1 MSIINSHDISLYGG
15 NSMDIV
21 LSPLHDNH
29 LPLLY
34 RWNSDPEVV
43 YWSDTGNTN
52 QFSEE
57 EVRGMY
63 AYISA
68 NALCFLITVDGTPV
82 GDLWLQKMN
91 LPEISAKYPHMDV
104 RRIDAT
110 IGEKTLWGKGIG
122 TAALRM
128 LIDFA
133 FYGEHADILYC
144 IAADYNLRSQKTL
157 LKNGFILTDEKELL
171 ENSLRAKKEYHYVL
185 SRQEFINRHRNIV
198 LPEKRFELPINS
210 LQPSQLFISDGKLRL
225 VWEWFDSSDKQN
237 FDPIPIKLLDDNL
250 LITDGHTRAVAAHLA
265 GWDTISV
272 YWDNSDL
279 DMRAYAIDV
288 QWCKK
293 EAIQNPSDLTNRI
306 VSHKE
311 YERLWR
317 KRCMEMV
324 IE

>member
-91 LPEISAKYPHMDV
+91 LPEISAKYPHMDMTV
-104 RRIDAT
+104 YELAEINYLFSGLLC
-110 IGEKTLWGKGIG
+110 GEKG
-122 TAALRM
+122 
-128 LIDFA
+128 
-133 FYGEHADILYC
+133 
-144 IAADYNLRSQKTL
+144 
-157 LKNGFILTDEKELL
+157 
-171 ENSLRAKKEYHYVL
+171 YV
-185 SRQEFINRHRNIV
+185 SMICRTF
-198 LPEKRFELPINS
+198 S
-210 LQPSQLFISDGKLRL
+210 
-225 VWEWFDSSDKQN
+225 
-237 FDPIPIKLLDDNL
+237 
-250 LITDGHTRAVAAHLA
+250 
-265 GWDTISV
+265 
-272 YWDNSDL
+272 
-279 DMRAYAIDV
+279 
-288 QWCKK
+288 C
-293 EAIQNPSDLTNRI
+293 
-306 VSHKE
+306 
-311 YERLWR
+311 R
-317 KRCMEMV
+317 KRLNSYPFNP
-324 IE
+324 